1 MGEALGHRVTI
12 LADERRYDLVAPA
25 HARVGD
31 LLSALGIAPA
41 NSPYAVATPG
51 GRVLGMRDVLGEAV
65 TDGVVL
71 TVVRATTHEVVRGVV
86 NLDPSA
92 QGAGA
97 RSPEGQG
104 GRYVPPS
111 EETVAR
117 RELDQPTRRRSEL
130 DLDLLDGASPD
141 HLPGQVPGQIAGQVP
156 GQVPGHVPDA
166 GAPTTHAQVSAPRVP
181 PTSVARTAALGL
193 PDPPTL
199 LRSAGAGIAGCCAVV
214 LGAGALR
221 GHAVPN
227 LWVASLT
234 AALLLLAGL
243 ALALQVGPDTPA
255 RVSRLTAPLLG
266 FGAGLALPVAA
277 SPGSGRVAFVAGCA
291 VGTALAG
298 TARISAGRRDGASR
312 VAMTALALLGALGVV
327 GILLGWPS
335 YAVAALAAG
344 LGPIAVRLLPGLGL
358 EVPDE
363 QLVDVERLS
372 TTVWSAREVR
382 APRRRRVRVEEI
394 ATQFRHARDIVAA
407 GTVWAS
413 AVAPLATAV
422 LLATGGRGAVARWGA
437 FALCLLL
444 ALAMGYQ
451 SRSVRDRLPRYA
463 LLTSAT
469 VLVLEAVVALRQ
481 VGGLDTLLVAIGVLV
496 ATGALVLAGSVAL
509 GRGWHSTRLSRL
521 ADALEGVA
529 VVLSL
534 PAAIVAADGIEAF
547 RRMTSG

>member
-1 MGEALGHRVTI
+1 MGEALGHRVTV

-65 TDGVVL
+65 AEGAVL
-71 TVVRATTHEVVRGVV
+71 TVVRATTHEVVRGMV
-86 NLDPSA
+86 NLAPSA

-111 EETVAR
+111 EATVAR

-130 DLDLLDGASPD
+130 GIDLPDGASPD
-141 HLPGQVPGQIAGQVP
+141 RIPDR
-156 GQVPGHVPDA
+156 VPDQ
-166 GAPTTHAQVSAPRVP
+166 GPTTRAEVRSPRVS
-181 PTSVARTAALGL
+181 PTSVARTAAPGL
-193 PDPPTL
+193 PDTPAL
-199 LRSAGAGIAGCCAVV
+199 LRFAGAGLAGCSAAA
-214 LGAGALR
+214 LGVNALR
-221 GHAVPN
+221 DHVTPMP
-227 LWVASLT
+227 WVAALT
-234 AALLLLAGL
+234 AGLLLLGGL
-243 ALALQVGPDTPA
+243 ALALQAGTDTPA
-255 RVSRLTAPLLG
+255 RVARLTAPLLG

-277 SPGSGRVAFVAGCA
+277 SPGAGRVAFVAGCA

-298 TARISAGRRDGASR
+298 TARICAGRRDGAAR
-312 VAMTALALLGALGVV
+312 VAMTALALLGSLGVV

-382 APRRRRVRVEEI
+382 VPRRRRVRVEEI

-413 AVAPLATAV
+413 AVVLLATAV
-422 LLATGGRGAVARWGA
+422 LLSTAGRGAVARWGA

-481 VGGLDTLLVAIGVLV
+481 VGGLDTLVIAIAALVVTGV
-496 ATGALVLAGSVAL
+496 LVLAGSVAL

>member
-1 MGEALGHRVTI
+1 TAAPGLPDTPALLRF
-12 LADERRYDLVAPA
+12 A
-25 HARVGD
+25 
-31 LLSALGIAPA
+31 
-41 NSPYAVATPG
+41 
-51 GRVLGMRDVLGEAV
+51 
-65 TDGVVL
+65 
-71 TVVRATTHEVVRGVV
+71 
-86 NLDPSA
+86 
-92 QGAGA
+92 GAG
-97 RSPEGQG
+97 
-104 GRYVPPS
+104 
-111 EETVAR
+111 
-117 RELDQPTRRRSEL
+117 L
-130 DLDLLDGASPD
+130 
-141 HLPGQVPGQIAGQVP
+141 AGC
-156 GQVPGHVPDA
+156 
-166 GAPTTHAQVSAPRVP
+166 SA
-181 PTSVARTAALGL
+181 AALG
-193 PDPPTL
+193 
-199 LRSAGAGIAGCCAVV
+199 VN
-214 LGAGALR
+214 ALR
-221 GHAVPN
+221 DHVTPMP
-227 LWVASLT
+227 WVAALT
-234 AALLLLAGL
+234 AGLLLLGGL
-243 ALALQVGPDTPA
+243 ALALQAGTDTPA
-255 RVSRLTAPLLG
+255 RVARLTAPLLG

-277 SPGSGRVAFVAGCA
+277 SPGAGRVAFVAGCA

-298 TARISAGRRDGASR
+298 TARICAGRRDGAAR
-312 VAMTALALLGALGVV
+312 VAMTALALLGSLGVV

-382 APRRRRVRVEEI
+382 VPRRRRVRVEEI

-413 AVAPLATAV
+413 AVVLLATAV
-422 LLATGGRGAVARWGA
+422 LLSTAGRGAVARWGA

-481 VGGLDTLLVAIGVLV
+481 VGGLDTLVIAIAALVVTGV
-496 ATGALVLAGSVAL
+496 LVLAGSVAL

-521 ADALEGVA
+521 ADALESVA

>member
-1 MGEALGHRVTI
+1 MGEALGHRVTV

-31 LLSALGIAPA
+31 LLSALGIAPT
-41 NSPYAVATPG
+41 NSPYAVSTPG
-51 GRVLGMRDVLGEAV
+51 GRVLGMRDILGETV
-65 TDGVVL
+65 TEGVVL

-86 NLDPSA
+86 NLDRSA

-97 RSPEGQG
+97 RSPQGQG

-111 EETVAR
+111 EATVAR

-130 DLDLLDGASPD
+130 LTDLPEGASSDLAPD
-141 HLPGQVPGQIAGQVP
+141 SAVPATR
-156 GQVPGHVPDA
+156 A
-166 GAPTTHAQVSAPRVP
+166 ERLALRTTTAPTPAGV
-181 PTSVARTAALGL
+181 PTSPAV
-193 PDPPTL
+193 
-199 LRSAGAGIAGCCAVV
+199 LRFAGAGLAGCCAVV
-214 LGAGALR
+214 LGLGALR
-221 GHAVPN
+221 DHSGTALWTAVP
-227 LWVASLT
+227 T
-234 AALLLLAGL
+234 AALLLVTGL
-243 ALALQVGPDTPA
+243 ALALQPGTDTPA
-255 RVSRLTAPLLG
+255 RVSRLSAPLLG

-277 SPGSGRVAFVAGCA
+277 SPSSGRVAFVAGCA

-298 TARISAGRRDGASR
+298 TARLSAGRRDGPAR
-312 VAMTALALLGALGVV
+312 VAMTALALLGALGVA

-335 YAVAALAAG
+335 FAVAAVAAG
-344 LGPIAVRLLPGLGL
+344 CAPIAVRLLPGLGL

-372 TTVWSAREVR
+372 TTVWSVREVR
-382 APRRRRVRVEEI
+382 TQRRRRVRLEEI

-407 GTVWAS
+407 GTVWAA
-413 AVAPLATAV
+413 AVAPLATSVV
-422 LLATGGRGAVARWGA
+422 LLTPGRSGVARWGA
-437 FALCLLL
+437 LALCVLL

-451 SRSVRDRLPRYA
+451 SRSLRDRLPRYA

-469 VLVLEAVVALRQ
+469 VLVLEAVVALRE
-481 VGGLDTLLVAIGVLV
+481 VSGTGTVLV
-496 ATGALVLAGSVAL
+496 VIAALVVTGIVVVAGSVAL
-509 GRGWHSTRLSRL
+509 GQGWHSTRLSRL

-547 RRMTSG
+547 RRMTAG